1 MRKGWRGGEEPHR
14 LTEVYPPNLMAAP
27 PGTVQSRG
35 GRREVVLLQPQ
46 PTKPRVCVCVPRV
59 CSGVGAGGCAAQAR
73 CCNGEPSLRGEAA
86 HPSHKKE

>member
-46 PTKPRVCVCVPRV
+46 PTKPRVCVCVYLV
-59 CSGVGAGGCAAQAR
+59 CVAGWGGAQ
-73 CCNGEPSLRGEAA
+73 
-86 HPSHKKE
+86 HKCVCVCVCV